1 MRKLLEQLEDMHIR
15 VAEAATHEEA
25 LIKALGDALERLDQ
39 QLLSDVQTI
48 ANDHQVRRTAILG
61 ELHGLASSIG
71 MFQSPP
77 AQHAA
82 IESEPANYL
91 PSAGDW
97 RQATS
102 NIAEEYDGPVAQ
114 PAGAHAVH
122 PHEIHQHQQHHQ
134 HPQRPAR
141 VPLSLVDRNKRRAVG

>member
-1 MRKLLEQLEDMHIR
+1 MRKLLEQLEDMHIS

-25 LIKALGDALERLDQ
+25 LIKSLGDALERLDQ

-48 ANDHQVRRTAILG
+48 ASDHQARRTAILG

-71 MFQSPP
+71 MFQASP
-77 AQHAA
+77 QHAA
-82 IESEPANYL
+82 IEAEPANYL

-102 NIAEEYDGPVAQ
+102 NIAEEYDGSVVQ
-114 PAGAHAVH
+114 PAGPHAVH
-122 PHEIHQHQQHHQ
+122 PHEIHQHQHQ
-134 HPQRPAR
+134 QRPAR

>member
-48 ANDHQVRRTAILG
+48 ASDHQARRTAILG

-71 MFQSPP
+71 MFQAPP
-77 AQHAA
+77 PQHAA
-82 IESEPANYL
+82 IEAEPANYL

-102 NIAEEYDGPVAQ
+102 NIAEEYEGTVAQ
-114 PAGAHAVH
+114 PADPHPMH
-122 PHEIHQHQQHHQ
+122 PHEIHQHQHHQ
-134 HPQRPAR
+134 HQQRPAR
-141 VPLSLVDRNKRRAVG
+141 VPLSLVDRNKRRAAG

>member
-48 ANDHQVRRTAILG
+48 ASEHQARRTAILG

-82 IESEPANYL
+82 IEAEPANYL

-97 RQATS
+97 RQATN
-102 NIAEEYDGPVAQ
+102 NIAEEYDGSIAQ
-114 PAGAHAVH
+114 PAGPHTVH
-122 PHEIHQHQQHHQ
+122 PHEVHHHQQHHQ
-134 HPQRPAR
+134 QQQRPAR

>member
-15 VAEAATHEEA
+15 VAESATHEEA

-39 QLLSDVQTI
+39 QLLADVQNI
-48 ANDHQVRRTAILG
+48 ASDHQARRTAILG

-71 MFQSPP
+71 MFQAPP
-77 AQHAA
+77 ASHAE
-82 IESEPANYL
+82 IEAEPANYL

-102 NIAEEYDGPVAQ
+102 NIAEDFDGPVTQ
-114 PAGAHAVH
+114 PAGPRTVY
-122 PHEIHQHQQHHQ
+122 PHEVHQQQ
-134 HPQRPAR
+134 QRPAR
-141 VPLSLVDRNKRRAVG
+141 VPLSLVDRNKRRAAG